1 MLDDSIYIMNDKLQE
16 VIETKIDATF
26 DKINEINKIVE
37 SLDELSVQNNA
48 FAFGIIIGRLYNSF
62 FYQCRRILKRDPTE
76 QEFLEFL
83 KILKKRQPE
92 FLEKL
97 KK

>member
-16 VIETKIDATF
+16 IIEAKIDATF
-26 DKINEINKIVE
+26 DKIDEINKIVE
-37 SLDELSVQNNA
+37 SLDELSVQDNA

-76 QEFLEFL
+76 RVFRIFRNF
-83 KILKKRQPE
+83 KNTTS
-92 FLEKL
+92 
-97 KK
+97 

>member
-1 MLDDSIYIMNDKLQE
+1 MLDDSIYTMNDKLQE
-16 VIETKIDATF
+16 VIETKINATF
-26 DKINEINKIVE
+26 DKIDEINKIVE

-76 QEFLEFL
+76 PEFLEFL
-83 KILKKRQPE
+83 EILKTRQPE
-92 FLEKL
+92 FLGKF
-97 KK
+97 K

>member
-16 VIETKIDATF
+16 IIEKKIDATF
-26 DKINEINKIVE
+26 DRIDEINKIIE
-37 SLDELSVQNNA
+37 SLDELSVQDNA

-76 QEFLEFL
+76 QEFSEFL
-83 KILKKRQPE
+83 QILKTRQSE
-92 FLEKL
+92 FLGKF
-97 KK
+97 

>member
-1 MLDDSIYIMNDKLQE
+1 MNDNLKDI
-16 VIETKIDATF
+16 IEQKIDSTF
-26 DKINEINKIVE
+26 ERLDEIIKITE
-37 SLDELSVQNNA
+37 SLDKLSVKDNA

-97 KK
+97 NK

>member
-1 MLDDSIYIMNDKLQE
+1 MNDKLQDT
-16 VIETKIDATF
+16 IEQKIDATF
-26 DKINEINKIVE
+26 DRLDEITKITE
-37 SLDELSVQNNA
+37 SLDKLSVQDNA

-83 KILKKRQPE
+83 NILKKRQSE

-97 KK
+97 

>member
-1 MLDDSIYIMNDKLQE
+1 MLDGSIYIMNDKLQE

-26 DKINEINKIVE
+26 DKIDEINKIVE
-37 SLDELSVQNNA
+37 SLDELSVKDNA

-62 FYQCRRILKRDPTE
+62 FYQCRRILKRDPTK

-83 KILKKRQPE
+83 EILKTRQSE
-92 FLEKL
+92 FLEKF
-97 KK
+97 

>member
-1 MLDDSIYIMNDKLQE
+1 VNDKLYE
-16 VIETKIDATF
+16 VIQKKIDTTF
-26 DKINEINKIVE
+26 DRIDEIDKITK
-37 SLDELSVQNNA
+37 SLDELSVKQNA

-83 KILKKRQPE
+83 EILKTRQSE
-92 FLEKL
+92 FLGKL
-97 KK
+97 LK

>member
-1 MLDDSIYIMNDKLQE
+1 MNDKLQE
-16 VIETKIDATF
+16 VIEKKINATF
-26 DKINEINKIVE
+26 DRIDEIKKIIE

-76 QEFLEFL
+76 QEFLDFLEILKTRQSEFL
-83 KILKKRQPE
+83 GKFK
-92 FLEKL
+92 
-97 KK
+97 

>member
-1 MLDDSIYIMNDKLQE
+1 MLDDSIYTMNDKLQE
-16 VIETKIDATF
+16 VIETKINATF
-26 DKINEINKIVE
+26 DKIDEINKIVE

-76 QEFLEFL
+76 PEFLEFL
-83 KILKKRQPE
+83 EILKTRQPE
-92 FLEKL
+92 FLGKF
-97 KK
+97 

>member
-1 MLDDSIYIMNDKLQE
+1 MLDDSIYIMNDKLQAI
-16 VIETKIDATF
+16 IEKKIDATF
-26 DKINEINKIVE
+26 DKIDEIHQIIE
-37 SLDELSVQNNA
+37 SLDELSVQDNA

-83 KILKKRQPE
+83 KILKTRQSE
-92 FLEKL
+92 FLGKF
-97 KK
+97 K